1 MSSLWDDL
9 LRSVKRYDFVASR
22 KVLDRVLA
30 EDKARDLAQS
40 IQERLQAGQL
50 GDLRY
55 RDHVFRYFGLDE
67 VYFALRMTSNE
78 LLDKLSY
85 AQSSAE
91 GRQDAFDLV
100 VAAAKQG
107 DPTVWLNA
115 IDVEQIS
122 QSEFAVLLPIVLEKR
137 SEEMKDLHI
146 YCSLRDA
153 RPRVMRYLVDE
164 LMETYYGMRIV
175 IAAQEGRKP
184 ETVVGSSA
192 YSRIRDALE
201 TLGLDI
207 QSMLVEVPGHQWQ
220 SFVADRERF
229 RYSPKEPSF
238 ELVRVEDLFL
248 RIHLAET
255 GSERAVVDLLN
266 HIESTGTT
274 ICNKILYDIAESGSR
289 HASTDI
295 RTRALRILGERGDR
309 SVSDRLATLLTGT
322 SDAAVRKAAANALSA
337 IESRIAWVMKPETPP
352 TVRYINREALSHDLA
367 RVVKRL
373 MADVRESNHTTIR
386 DALLSLAEV
395 GGPETSRLLQGMMR
409 SPERIL
415 RLNVVAASSRLPRE
429 DAADIIKLAL
439 DDEDED
445 VRSAALREIDRRWSD
460 DTWIHTSTEDV
471 G

>member
-22 KVLDRVLA
+22 KVLDRALA
-30 EDKARDLAQS
+30 EDKAQDLAQS
-40 IQERLQAGQL
+40 IQERLQDGQL

-78 LLDKLSY
+78 LLHKLSY
-85 AQSSAE
+85 AQNSAE

-100 VAAAKQG
+100 VAAARQG

-122 QSEFAVLLPIVLEKR
+122 SSEFAVLLPIVLEKR
-137 SEEMKDLHI
+137 IEELKDLHI

-201 TLGLDI
+201 TLGLDT
-207 QSMLVEVPGHQWQ
+207 QSMLVEIPGHQWQ
-220 SFVADRERF
+220 SFVNDRVRF
-229 RYSPKEPSF
+229 RYSPKEPSL
-238 ELVRVEDLFL
+238 ELVRVEDVFI

-266 HIESTGTT
+266 LIESTGTSV
-274 ICNKILYDIAESGSR
+274 CNKTLCDFATTR
-289 HASTDI
+289 FHRVSTDL
-295 RTRALRILGERGDR
+295 RTRVLRILGERGDR
-309 SVSDRLATLLTGT
+309 SVSDRLAALLTT
-322 SDAAVRKAAANALSA
+322 SDVAVRRATAKALSA
-337 IESRIAWVMKPETPP
+337 IESRIAWVMKPETPL
-352 TVRYINREALSHDLA
+352 TVGYINREALSHDLA

-373 MADVRESNHTTIR
+373 MENVRESDHTTIR

-409 SPERIL
+409 NPERIL
-415 RLNVVAASSRLPRE
+415 RFNVVAASGRLPRE

-439 DDEDED
+439 NDEDEE
-445 VRSAALREIDRRWSD
+445 VRSAAMREIERRWSD
-460 DTWIHTSTEDV
+460 DTWIHTSAEDTR
-471 G
+471 